1 VCQTLRS
8 ACSKVLN
15 SQLFGGVK
23 DSKGIAFIGWDPM
36 GRDRTVESGLATGLL
51 DRIYG
56 TKVHTFLSTPDHS
69 GIFLPHHTLCTRG
82 RHQDHVFAF
91 FWISE
96 F

>member
-36 GRDRTVESGLATGLL
+36 GRDRTVESGLAT
-51 DRIYG
+51 
-56 TKVHTFLSTPDHS
+56 
-69 GIFLPHHTLCTRG
+69 
-82 RHQDHVFAF
+82 
-91 FWISE
+91 
-96 F
+96 